1 MHALILPALSL
12 SLGEIAILTRVTRS
26 AMLDTLREDY
36 VRTARAKG
44 APERVVLFRHAL
56 RNALIPVT
64 TVAGLI
70 AGFLVAGAVIIES
83 VFRLPGVGQ
92 LVYDFDQQPRPGR
105 DQERGH
111 PVHDPGADR
120 QPAGRPRLCAA
131 RSPAAGAGMSA
142 FLARASRHVGFQIGA
157 VLLLLFVGTALVS
170 LALDALSDRRARTC
184 APSCM
189 PSSAAYPLG
198 TDHLGRDVLSRIMVG
213 AQTSITVGLIAVAI
227 GLTIGVALGAWAAAR
242 GGWVDEALSRTSDLI
257 FAFPAV
263 LIAILI
269 TSVLGAS
276 AQNAILA
283 IAIFNIPVFA
293 RVTRGAALA
302 MWSRDFIRA
311 ATAMGQGP
319 VGITLR
325 HVLPNIA
332 SVLIVQA
339 TIQFAVA
346 ILAEA
351 GLSYLGLGAQPPVP
365 SWGRMLRDAQTYIF
379 QAPELARLA
388 RAWPSRSRC
397 SASTCWATACATF
410 WTRGCACCVSDN
422 GADLPAGGCHH
433 QGGDAFCGIHR
444 FAAWLLVA
452 VTLANALNSFALCGP
467 VECADDPAG
476 YWIAKYLP

>member
-1 MHALILPALSL
+1 MPRLSKKTMFAIEAVL
-12 SLGEIAILTRVTRS
+12 DVAFHVGEHPVRSGDITERQRIPKRYLEQVLQHLVRAGILTPT
-26 AMLDTLREDY
+26 TP
-36 VRTARAKG
+36 G
-44 APERVVLFRHAL
+44 LFG
-56 RNALIPVT
+56 T
-64 TVAGLI
+64 TGL
-70 AGFLVAGAVIIES
+70 AGFVAA
-83 VFRLPGVGQ
+83 F
-92 LVYDFDQQPRPGR
+92 F
-105 DQERGH
+105 
-111 PVHDPGADR
+111 
-120 QPAGRPRLCAA
+120 AG
-131 RSPAAGAGMSA
+131 
-142 FLARASRHVGFQIGA
+142 
-157 VLLLLFVGTALVS
+157 LFVGTALVS
-170 LALDALSDRRARTC
+170 IFWTPHAVDELQMRAKL
-184 APSCM
+184 M

-213 AQTSITVGLIAVAI
+213 AQTSIAVGLIAVGI
-227 GLTIGVALGAWAAAR
+227 GMSAGVALGAWAAAR

-293 RVTRGAALA
+293 RVTRGAALS
-302 MWSRDFIRA
+302 MWSRDFVRA

-319 VGITLR
+319 LGITVR

-379 QAPELARLA
+379 QAPELAIWPGLAIALAVLGLNMLGDGLRDLLDPRL
-388 RAWPSRSRC
+388 R
-397 SASTCWATACATF
+397 
-410 WTRGCACCVSDN
+410 
-422 GADLPAGGCHH
+422 
-433 QGGDAFCGIHR
+433 
-444 FAAWLLVA
+444 LLRV
-452 VTLANALNSFALCGP
+452 G
-467 VECADDPAG
+467 
-476 YWIAKYLP
+476 

>member
-1 MHALILPALSL
+1 MLEFLSRRLAAALVTLALATVVVFAVVEVLPGDPALVMLGTDARPDTLAAIRAKYGFDQPLLTRYLQWIGGLLTFNLGNSHAYGTSVSKLIGDRLVVTLPLGAMALSWATLVAIPLGVFAAWKHRRPGDWGVMGFTQIGISVPNFWFGIVLVLASAVPGRWSPAGGFPGWQEPLKSVHALILPALSL

-44 APERVVLFRHAL
+44 ASERVVLFRHAL
-56 RNALIPVT
+56 RTALIPVLWT
-64 TVAGLI
+64 
-70 AGFLVAGAVIIES
+70 
-83 VFRLPGVGQ
+83 P
-92 LVYDFDQQPRPGR
+92 
-105 DQERGH
+105 H
-111 PVHDPGADR
+111 P
-120 QPAGRPRLCAA
+120 
-131 RSPAAGAGMSA
+131 
-142 FLARASRHVGFQIGA
+142 I
-157 VLLLLFVGTALVS
+157 
-170 LALDALSDRRARTC
+170 DALNMRTKL
-184 APSCM
+184 M

-227 GLTIGVALGAWAAAR
+227 GLTIGVALGAWAAAH

-351 GLSYLGLGAQPPVP
+351 GLSYLGLGAQP
-365 SWGRMLRDAQTYIF
+365 YIF
-379 QAPELARLA
+379 QAPELAVWPGLAIALAVLGLNMLGDGLRDLLDPRL
-388 RAWPSRSRC
+388 R
-397 SASTCWATACATF
+397 
-410 WTRGCACCVSDN
+410 
-422 GADLPAGGCHH
+422 
-433 QGGDAFCGIHR
+433 
-444 FAAWLLVA
+444 LLRV
-452 VTLANALNSFALCGP
+452 G
-467 VECADDPAG
+467 
-476 YWIAKYLP
+476 